1 MIIIDI
7 RLCTIYV
14 LHWICDRRK
23 NLWSEFCR
31 IKITSLFVSS
41 VVLGKIVL
49 CQMINSF
56 VPFNLKN
63 KSQKKKLILKAVQS
77 IWNVNQLTNI
87 LCYFIK
93 KKFIEQLIYLKN
105 LWQFRGKVTFSF
117 LLNWS
122 SVEVTKGRDLGKY
135 LANRDRKNSIHG
147 D

>member
-1 MIIIDI
+1 MCKQMPCACSFWHSGQLYFEIVLKAKTTYSSTYSVYCYIPIKFYGRSCSTYAYVFNQIIQCEQMIIIDI

-77 IWNVNQLTNI
+77 I
-87 LCYFIK
+87 
-93 KKFIEQLIYLKN
+93 
-105 LWQFRGKVTFSF
+105 
-117 LLNWS
+117 
-122 SVEVTKGRDLGKY
+122 
-135 LANRDRKNSIHG
+135 
-147 D
+147 